1 MLYTSLNRHLSIIP
15 THCSTNGRGV
25 QARNLTAALSN
36 TARSSNLTVK
46 ATATN
51 KLSNTVDTG
60 TGAGRRAQLLE
71 ALQPQI
77 SPRVHP
83 VQKLGQLLFSSDC
96 PVGPMT
102 GFATALIAIVTNS
115 SAGRRMIVTGNRGTG
130 GNAICKIENNIR
142 VGLGESVGRSSRQL
156 RE

>member
-60 TGAGRRAQLLE
+60 TGAGRE
-71 ALQPQI
+71 STI
-77 SPRVHP
+77 
-83 VQKLGQLLFSSDC
+83 
-96 PVGPMT
+96 VGS
-102 GFATALIAIVTNS
+102 ATATNLAKSTPGTEARTASLFERLS
-115 SAGRRMIVTGNRGTG
+115 SWTNDGLCNSPHSYRYQQQCRETHDCYREQGNR
-130 GNAICKIENNIR
+130 
-142 VGLGESVGRSSRQL
+142 
-156 RE
+156 RECNLQNRE